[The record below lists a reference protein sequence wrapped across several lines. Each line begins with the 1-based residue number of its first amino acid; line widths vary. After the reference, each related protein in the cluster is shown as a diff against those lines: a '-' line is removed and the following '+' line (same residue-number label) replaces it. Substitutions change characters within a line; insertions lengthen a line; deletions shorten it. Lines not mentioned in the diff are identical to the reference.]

1 MCNSVL
7 LAFGYN
13 YTLKTEATNRN
24 IFLPLSSPCLCNDIY
39 WHLLLMTME
48 EKNKCHIKKISHRM
62 WFRCAH
68 ASYSTK
74 SELSVYL
81 TQYLLSRL
89 LPELLESVL
98 PPNCLL
104 FEEIWIRK
112 KKKKQTENRYC
123 FDCGEFNGNHELWAK
138 SNSCIIT
145 ICFKLAEMVL
155 RVWGF

>member
-1 MCNSVL
+1 MYNSVF

-13 YTLKTEATNRN
+13 YTLKTAATNRN

-39 WHLLLMTME
+39 WQLLLMTME

-81 TQYLLSRL
+81 TQV
-89 LPELLESVL
+89 SVIKTVTRMIRISAASK
-98 PPNCLL
+98 L
-104 FEEIWIRK
+104 FTIWRNTNK
-112 KKKKQTENRYC
+112 KKNPKQTENRYH

-138 SNSCIIT
+138 NNSCIIT